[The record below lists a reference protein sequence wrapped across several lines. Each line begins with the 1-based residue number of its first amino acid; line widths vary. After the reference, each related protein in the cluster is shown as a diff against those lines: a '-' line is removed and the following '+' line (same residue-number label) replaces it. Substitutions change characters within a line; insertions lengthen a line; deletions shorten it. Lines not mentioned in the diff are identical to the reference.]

1 MRKSVKPWDI
11 NVLQSEPDSGA
22 QAPDSTYERPI
33 DPKPGAK
40 PMQAMGPDPS
50 MLAARILGAVCGAL
64 VSLAY
69 MMPKSAREA
78 AARAIVG
85 IASGL
90 VFGGPA
96 GVALAEKMGVTALLS
111 PDETVLMG
119 SAAASLAAWWVLGVL
134 TRIADRTGR
143 GAGPKP

>member
-1 MRKSVKPWDI
+1 MQTIGP
-11 NVLQSEPDSGA
+11 EPSL
-22 QAPDSTYERPI
+22 
-33 DPKPGAK
+33 
-40 PMQAMGPDPS
+40 
-50 MLAARILGAVCGAL
+50 LAARIAGAVCGAL

-69 MMPKSAREA
+69 MMPKGAREA

-96 GVALAEKMGVTALLS
+96 GVALAGRMGVGDVLT

-119 SAAASLAAWWVLGVL
+119 SAATSLTAWWVLGAL
-134 TRIADRTGR
+134 TRIADRAGR
-143 GAGPKP
+143 GRGGK